1 MKDSITQAINDW
13 LLTIPLIKEIDDINV
28 EELPDGT
35 KSLALQRTGV
45 VNIKTYY
52 GGLYKQN
59 EYQYMLFLRDYSE
72 EDNQK
77 VKNFDWLDDLKIE
90 INKRSVEHNLPK
102 MNNKIF
108 NSANCINPI
117 TYQVS
122 EDGYI
127 SDYAVQLYFK
137 INE

>member
-1 MKDSITQAINDW
+1 MKDSITKAINDW
-13 LLTIPLIKEIDDINV
+13 LLTIDLIKEIDDISI

-45 VNIKTYY
+45 TNIKTYY
-52 GGLYKQN
+52 GGLQKQN
-59 EYQYMLFLRDYSE
+59 EYQYMLYLRDYSE
-72 EDNQK
+72 ENNQK
-77 VKNFDWLDDLKIE
+77 VRNFDWLDDLTIE
-90 INKRSVEHNLPK
+90 INKRSVEKNLPK
-102 MNNKIF
+102 MANKIF

-117 TYQVS
+117 TFSIS

-127 SDYAVQLYFK
+127 SDYAVQLYFR